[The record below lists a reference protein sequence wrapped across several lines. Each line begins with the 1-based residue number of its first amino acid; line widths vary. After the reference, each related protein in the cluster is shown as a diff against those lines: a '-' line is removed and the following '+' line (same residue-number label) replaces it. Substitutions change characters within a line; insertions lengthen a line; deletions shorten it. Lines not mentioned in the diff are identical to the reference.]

1 VYNHIKAY
9 SSFAVT
15 NRNVKLHLKVQNAV
29 KAHSEYALI
38 IQGDGNK
45 MKNVMVCVTQQK
57 TCDRLIQYGHE
68 FLGNQKGELFIIHV
82 AHYQIKF
89 LGNSKEGEALEYLY
103 EKALEYGAN
112 LTVVRSND
120 VLETLSDLVTKN
132 KITHVIVGESGET
145 EIKSNMVER
154 LRKRIESMAELVVIP
169 S

>member
-1 VYNHIKAY
+1 
-9 SSFAVT
+9 
-15 NRNVKLHLKVQNAV
+15 
-29 KAHSEYALI
+29 
-38 IQGDGNK
+38 

-57 TCDRLIQYGHE
+57 HCDRLIQYGHE

-82 AHYQIKF
+82 APYQIKF
-89 LGNSKEGEALEYLY
+89 LGNSQEGEALEYLY

-120 VLETLSDLVTKN
+120 VLETLSGLVAKN

-145 EIKSNMVER
+145 EIKSNKVEQ
-154 LRKRIESMAELVVIP
+154 LRKKIESKAEIVVIP

>member
-1 VYNHIKAY
+1 
-9 SSFAVT
+9 
-15 NRNVKLHLKVQNAV
+15 
-29 KAHSEYALI
+29 
-38 IQGDGNK
+38 

-57 TCDRLIQYGHE
+57 TCDRLIQYGHD
-68 FLGNQKGELFIIHV
+68 FLGDQKGELFIIHV

-120 VLETLSDLVTKN
+120 VLETLDDLIKKN
-132 KITHVIVGESGET
+132 NITHVILGESGEAQT
-145 EIKSNMVER
+145 KSNMVEK
-154 LRKRIESMAELVVIP
+154 LRDRVSGKAELLVIP

>member
-1 VYNHIKAY
+1 
-9 SSFAVT
+9 
-15 NRNVKLHLKVQNAV
+15 
-29 KAHSEYALI
+29 
-38 IQGDGNK
+38 

-68 FLGNQKGELFIIHV
+68 FLGDHKGELFIIHV

-89 LGNSKEGEALEYLY
+89 LGSPKEGEALEYLY

-120 VLETLSDLVTKN
+120 VLETLSGLIEKN
-132 KITHVIVGESGET
+132 KITHVIVGESGEA
-145 EIKSNMVER
+145 EIKSNMVEQ
-154 LRKRIESMAELVVIP
+154 LRKKIRNTAELFVIP

>member
-1 VYNHIKAY
+1 
-9 SSFAVT
+9 
-15 NRNVKLHLKVQNAV
+15 
-29 KAHSEYALI
+29 
-38 IQGDGNK
+38 

-57 TCDRLIQYGHE
+57 HCDRLIQYGHE
-68 FLGNQKGELFIIHV
+68 FLGSHKGELFIIHV

-89 LGNSKEGEALEYLY
+89 LGSSKEGEALEYLY

-120 VLETLSDLVTKN
+120 VLETLSDLVAKN

-145 EIKSNMVER
+145 EIKSNMVEQ
-154 LRKRIESMAELVVIP
+154 LRKKIQGKAEIVVIP